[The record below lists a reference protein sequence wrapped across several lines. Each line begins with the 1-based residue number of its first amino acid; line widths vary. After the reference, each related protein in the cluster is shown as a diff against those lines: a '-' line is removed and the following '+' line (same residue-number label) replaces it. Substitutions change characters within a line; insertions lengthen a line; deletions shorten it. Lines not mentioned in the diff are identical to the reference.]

1 MRLPEGIDS
10 WQKLYEEDVAT
21 AENELALKHFEIDP
35 NSVLGDIYVLS
46 SHHHQTFYAKLITGR
61 FFKIISVKPLQNSV
75 WFSETVYDYSISEA
89 KRFEDHP
96 KRRGRLICRAGLIYQ
111 RFIAKVNDAI
121 GLLAEQQSEAA
132 VIPSENAALTV
143 IRLFDKGEVIRCIC
157 YTDASKLAYKNGEE
171 NPEAA
176 DFLNNLYLEVE
187 KIVGIGE

>member
-1 MRLPEGIDS
+1 MRIPEDS
-10 WQKLYEEDVAT
+10 GGWQKLYVEDVAT
-21 AENELALKHFEIDP
+21 AENELALKHFEIDR
-35 NSVLGDIYVLS
+35 NAVLGDIYVLP

-96 KRRGRLICRAGLIYQ
+96 KRRGRLICRAGLIDK

-143 IRLFDKGEVIRCIC
+143 IRLFDKGEVTRRIC
-157 YTDASKLAYKNGEE
+157 YTDASKLVYNNGEE
-171 NPEAA
+171 NPEAV